1 MTYFT
6 FHNIYKNR
14 DRRDLDNSFIII
26 DEAHKISNIS
36 ITQDIIKIF
45 SRMRNTK
52 MLLLSATPVKNTGN
66 DIIDLLNILLFQSKE
81 RTVKSEELLHERD
94 YFNIDG
100 KVDEISLKE
109 DKIKELS
116 NRIFG
121 YVSYLSSNN
130 ELTFA

>member
-6 FHNIYKNR
+6 FHSIYTKKDIR
-14 DRRDLDNSFIII
+14 ELDNSFIII

-52 MLLLSATPVKNTGN
+52 MLLLSATPIKNTGN

-81 RTVKSEELLHERD
+81 RTVNNEELLHERD
-94 YFNIDG
+94 FFNIDC
-100 KVDEISLKE
+100 KVD
-109 DKIKELS
+109 
-116 NRIFG
+116 
-121 YVSYLSSNN
+121 
-130 ELTFA
+130 